1 MKKFL
6 YWSIMNY
13 KKYVD
18 ELLLFIFISTFLM
31 YFIVTQSY
39 EMLFH
44 FVIEHEQHGSKML
57 VFFPILLALVCI
69 VYALKKY
76 FDLAANNKLLLSS
89 YMIDKLTGLNNR
101 EAFLY
106 RLKNSGKHSVILL
119 NIIDFKSI
127 NKTFGFREADVLL
140 IKVAKKLEVVVKK
153 ISGLKLYRV
162 FGDEFGLMCEPG
174 INLKELSQNIRNAF
188 EEDCLFFQE
197 NALHL
202 SLNITYSQTSPELLT
217 ASIAMQE
224 CKENLEKYI
233 LSFESIEEHVK
244 ENSNSL
250 EMLKVIKD
258 AISDDTIVPVYHSI
272 VNNKTLEV
280 FKYETLARIRKKNNE
295 LISPFYFIEL
305 SKKFKLYPEITKSI
319 IQKAFDDFANST
331 YNFSV
336 NFSYIDIHNPEI
348 LSFFYSLLEENKETS
363 KRLTI
368 EILETENIG
377 SYEELLSFRQR
388 IKEYGC
394 KLAIDDFGSGYS
406 NWVYILKLQPDY
418 IKLDGSLIEN
428 LLDSNN
434 NKTLVETIV
443 RFAKENNIKTIAE
456 FVSSKELS
464 EIVIDLGID
473 FSQGYFYSTPQE
485 LTKLDNQIK

>member
-1 MKKFL
+1 
-6 YWSIMNY
+6 MNY

-18 ELLLFIFISTFLM
+18 ELLLFVFISSFFIYFIST
-31 YFIVTQSY
+31 QSHELLLNFVMEY
-39 EMLFH
+39 ES
-44 FVIEHEQHGSKML
+44 HGSKIL
-57 VFFPILLALVCI
+57 IFLPILLAFVCI
-69 VYALKKY
+69 VYAIKKY
-76 FDLAANNKLLLSS
+76 FDLAKNNKLLLTA
-89 YMIDKLTGLNNR
+89 YMIDNLTGLNNR
-101 EAFLY
+101 EAFLH
-106 RLKNSGKHSVILL
+106 RLKNSDKHSVILL

-140 IKVAKKLEVVVKK
+140 IKVAKKLEKVVKK

-174 INLKELSQNIRNAF
+174 INLKELSQNIRNSF
-188 EEDCLFFQE
+188 EDECLFFQE

-233 LSFESIEEHVK
+233 LSFESIADHVK
-244 ENSNSL
+244 ENSNNL

-258 AISDDTIVPVYHSI
+258 AISDNTIIPVYHSI
-272 VNNKTLEV
+272 VNNKTQKV
-280 FKYETLARIRKKNNE
+280 FKYETLARIRKKNQE
-295 LISPFYFIEL
+295 LISPFHFIEL

-319 IQKAFDDFANST
+319 IQKAFDDFSNTSF
-331 YNFSV
+331 NFSV

-348 LSFFYSLLEENKETS
+348 LSFFYELLENNQETAS
-363 KRLTI
+363 RLTI

-377 SYEELLSFRQR
+377 SYEELLSFRER

-434 NKTLVETIV
+434 NKTLVKTIV

-473 FSQGYFYSTPQE
+473 FSQGYFYSRPQE
-485 LTKLDNQIK
+485 LDKLEHVIK